1 MSKRRTAATRPG
13 EAIPLQRLDSNR
25 VSTDRP
31 PSSLTSI
38 DTPLMTGQSDLDHPT
53 DSSHFVE
60 LGAMDTSNN
69 NKRKKR
75 QGRGSARTEPLN
87 PLDNNFKKQKYP
99 ANVVSNNKYNIVT
112 FLPLVLFEQFKFF
125 FNLYFLLVALSQFVP
140 QLRIGYLFTYV
151 GPLVFVLAVTMM
163 KEWHDDHARKKR
175 DNEANSQRCLRL
187 TRDGTEVI
195 PSRKIR
201 VGDLILIEKNQR
213 VPADMVLLRT
223 TETSGA
229 CFVRTDQLDGE
240 TDWKLRIAVAPLQKL
255 GDNSELFAVHGEVY
269 ADAPHKDIYD
279 FVGTL
284 TVSQGPLAGDSP
296 VTVPL
301 AVENTMWANTTLAS
315 GSAVGF
321 VIYTGSDTRAAMNTG
336 HAKTK
341 VGILDTEVN
350 RLSKILFVVTLAL
363 SLAMV
368 ALDGFK
374 ALWHITL
381 FRFLI
386 LFSSIIPIS
395 LRVNLDM
402 GKSFYSLGIERDREI
417 PGSVVRNSMIPEELG
432 RIEYCLTDKTG
443 TLTRNEM
450 EMRRIHMGMMAYTTE
465 TSDEVVRHVRAHLR
479 DRGIGNELDETIP
492 ATATAA
498 ATAGA
503 AASTEGSASKTA
515 ALLAKGHGKARRDM
529 PQRVFDMV
537 ESLALCHNVT
547 PAEDND
553 SSHENGRDPTYDEQL
568 SVAVARPMAYQ
579 ASSPDEVAIV
589 KWTERVGVVL
599 AERTLSTI
607 TLRLDA
613 LIPDAQAGRGT
624 APLLVYD
631 ILHVFPFTSES
642 KRMGIIVRSQT
653 TGEILFIQKG
663 ADAVMTRIV
672 QYNDWLDEECG
683 NMARDGL
690 RTLVIGRKRLSA
702 DAFARFDQAYARAK
716 VSVVGR
722 AEAMQRVVE
731 DYLECDL
738 ELLGLTGVEDRLQD
752 NVRATLELL
761 GNAGIKVWML
771 TGDKVE
777 TATCVAVSAKLVRR
791 DQLIHVISGLKA
803 AHEATDALETLRTL
817 GDCCLIIDGDSLHVV
832 MDFFRD
838 EFVQLASTLSAVVC
852 CRCSPTQKADVVR
865 LIQRFTGK
873 RVLAVG
879 DGGNDVSMIQAADV
893 GVGLVGKEGKQASLA
908 ADFSVNQFSYLGRLL
923 LWHGRNSY
931 KRSAKLAQFVIH
943 RGLIISIMQVVFS
956 ALFYFAPIALF
967 QGLLLV
973 GYTTVYTMAPV
984 FSLVL
989 DRDVTEDIAML
1000 YPELYA
1006 ELTKGRSLSF
1016 KTFFT
1021 WLLISIYQGGA
1032 LMMIAVWLFD
1042 TEFIHVVSIAFTGL
1056 VLNELL
1062 MVALEIRTW
1071 HRWMIWSILGSL
1083 AIYIASI
1090 WVLPAYFDVSFIV
1103 SGAFIWKTV
1112 VITAVSSVPLYII
1125 KLLRRIYAPPSY
1137 AKLT

>member
-1 MSKRRTAATRPG
+1 MTA
-13 EAIPLQRLDSNR
+13 
-25 VSTDRP
+25 
-31 PSSLTSI
+31 
-38 DTPLMTGQSDLDHPT
+38 QSDLDT
-53 DSSHFVE
+53 SHSLAVNTMYPE
-60 LGAMDTSNN
+60 REAINTG
-69 NKRKKR
+69 KRKK

-87 PLDNNFKKQKYP
+87 PLDNNFKKQRYP
-99 ANVVSNNKYNIVT
+99 ANVVSNNKYNIIT

-140 QLRIGYLFTYV
+140 QLRIGFLFTYV

-175 DNEANSQRCLRL
+175 DNEANSQRYTRL
-187 TRDGTEVI
+187 TVDGPEVI
-195 PSRKIR
+195 PSKKIR

-223 TETSGA
+223 TESSGA

-240 TDWKLRIAVAPLQKL
+240 TDWKLRIAVAPTQKL
-255 GDNSELFAVHGEVY
+255 SDNGELFRLHGEVY

-284 TVSQGPLAGDSP
+284 SVSQGPLDTLP

-321 VIYTGSDTRAAMNTG
+321 VVYTGSDTRAAMNTG

-341 VGILDTEVN
+341 VGILDAEVN

-374 ALWHITL
+374 AVWHITL

-402 GKSFYSLGIERDREI
+402 GKSFYSLGIERDGEI

-450 EMRRIHMGMMAYTTE
+450 EMRRIHMGMMAYTIE
-465 TSDEVVRHVRAHLR
+465 TSDEVVRHVRSHLR
-479 DRGIGNELDETIP
+479 DKGIGEADEP
-492 ATATAA
+492 VSAPSTATAA
-498 ATAGA
+498 ATLAS
-503 AASTEGSASKTA
+503 ASTVAASASKA
-515 ALLAKGHGKARRDM
+515 SALLAKGHGKARRDM

-553 SSHENGRDPTYDEQL
+553 GAAGQTYDEQM
-568 SVAVARPMAYQ
+568 SVSVSRPMAYQ

-613 LIPDAQAGRGT
+613 LIPDSQAGYGT
-624 APLLVYD
+624 APTLVYD

-642 KRMGIIVRSQT
+642 KRMGIIVRSRMA
-653 TGEILFIQKG
+653 GEILFIQKG
-663 ADAVMTRIV
+663 ADAVMSRIV

-690 RTLVIGRKRLSA
+690 RTLVVGRKRLSS
-702 DAFARFDQAYARAK
+702 DAYARFDEAYQRAK
-716 VSVVGR
+716 VAVVGR

-731 DYLECDL
+731 DYLESDL

-761 GNAGIKVWML
+761 GNAGVKVWML

-803 AHEATDALETLRTL
+803 AHEVTDALETLRTL
-817 GDCCLIIDGDSLHVV
+817 GDCCLIIDGDSLHVA

-865 LIQRFTGK
+865 LIQKFTGK

-1006 ELTKGRSLSF
+1006 ELTKGRSLSY

>member
-1 MSKRRTAATRPG
+1 MTKRRSTAAAAWADRGFNGDDAAADPNQRTLQG
-13 EAIPLQRLDSNR
+13 EAIPMQQLNRDSMS
-25 VSTDRP
+25 STF
-31 PSSLTSI
+31 ST
-38 DTPLMTGQSDLDHPT
+38 DTPLMTTVADLDHTLDMNRLNNEEHSLPQ
-53 DSSHFVE
+53 S
-60 LGAMDTSNN
+60 LGAGRTS
-69 NKRKKR
+69 
-75 QGRGSARTEPLN
+75 PFN
-87 PLDNNFKKQKYP
+87 PLDNTFKQKYA
-99 ANVVSNNKYNIVT
+99 ANVVSNNKYNFLT
-112 FLPLVLFEQFKFF
+112 FLPLVLFEQFRFF

-140 QLRIGYLFTYV
+140 QLRIGYLLTYV
-151 GPLVFVLAVTMM
+151 GPLVFVLAVTMG
-163 KEWHDDHARKKR
+163 KEWHDDHARRRR
-175 DNEANSQRCLRL
+175 DSEANGQKYQRL
-187 TRDGTEVI
+187 TATGRQVI
-195 PSRKIR
+195 ASSKIR
-201 VGDLILIEKNQR
+201 VGDFVLIEKNQR
-213 VPADMVLLRT
+213 VPADVILLRT
-223 TETSGA
+223 TESSGA

-240 TDWKLRIAVAPLQKL
+240 TDWKLRVAVAPTQKL
-255 GDNSELFAVHGEVY
+255 ADSAALFGLHGTVY
-269 ADAPHKDIYD
+269 ADAPHKDIYS

-284 TVSQGPLAGDSP
+284 RIAHAGEPEVTLPLG
-296 VTVPL
+296 
-301 AVENTMWANTTLAS
+301 VENTMWANTTLAS
-315 GSAVGF
+315 GSAVGY
-321 VIYTGSDTRAAMNTG
+321 VVYTGRDTRAAMNTG

-350 RLSKILFVVTLAL
+350 RLSKILFLVTLIL

-374 ALWHITL
+374 AVWYVTL

-417 PGSVVRNSMIPEELG
+417 AGSVVRNSMIPEELG

-443 TLTRNEM
+443 TLTCNEM
-450 EMRRIHMGMMAYTTE
+450 ELKRIHMGVMAYTLE
-465 TSDEVVRHVRAHLR
+465 TSDEVTRHVRHHAR
-479 DRGIGNELDETIP
+479 SQQ
-492 ATATAA
+492 TADA
-498 ATAGA
+498 AGA
-503 AASTEGSASKTA
+503 ESLTRAHHG
-515 ALLAKGHGKARRDM
+515 GKARRDM

-547 PAEDND
+547 PAEDD
-553 SSHENGRDPTYDEQL
+553 DGGGLR
-568 SVAVARPMAYQ
+568 MAYQ

-589 KWTERVGVVL
+589 QWTEHVGVVL
-599 AERTLSTI
+599 SERTLTTM

-613 LIPDAQAGRGT
+613 LSEDGEGE
-624 APLLVYD
+624 APRLVYD

-642 KRMGIIVRSQT
+642 KRMGIVVRGRA
-653 TGEILFIQKG
+653 TGDIYFIEKG
-663 ADAVMTRIV
+663 ADVVMAQIV

-690 RTLVIGRKRLSA
+690 RTLVVGRKRLTR
-702 DAFARFDQAYARAK
+702 DAYDRFDAAYQRAK
-716 VSVVGR
+716 LSVVGR
-722 AEAMQRVVE
+722 ASAMRDVVA
-731 DYLECDL
+731 DYLENDL
-738 ELLGLTGVEDRLQD
+738 ELLGVTGVEDRLQD
-752 NVRATLELL
+752 HVRTTLELL
-761 GNAGIKVWML
+761 GNAGVKVWML

-777 TATCVAVSAKLVRR
+777 TATCVAVSARLVRR
-791 DQLIHVISGLKA
+791 DQLIHVIANLRA
-803 AHEATDALETLRTL
+803 PHEASDALETLRTL
-817 GDCCLIIDGDSLHVV
+817 PDCCLVIDGDSLQVTL
-832 MDFFRD
+832 DFYMD
-838 EFVQLASTLSAVVC
+838 EFVQIAAQLPAVVC
-852 CRCSPTQKADVVR
+852 CRCSPTQKADIVR
-865 LIQRFTGK
+865 LIQRATRK

-908 ADFSVNQFSYLGRLL
+908 ADFSIMQFSFLGRLL

-967 QGLLLV
+967 QGMLLV

-989 DRDVTEDIAML
+989 DRDVSEDIALL

-1006 ELTKGRSLSF
+1006 ELTKGRSLSY

-1032 LMMIAVWLFD
+1032 LMLIAAWLFD

-1071 HRWMIWSILGSL
+1071 HRWMAWSILGSL
-1083 AIYIASI
+1083 AVYVASI
-1090 WVLPAYFDVSFIV
+1090 WVLPAYFDP
-1103 SGAFIWKTV
+1103 AFILSTAFAWKTV

-1125 KLLRRIYAPPSY
+1125 KFLRRIYAPPAY
-1137 AKLT
+1137 AKLA

>member
-1 MSKRRTAATRPG
+1 MSKRRPTAAPWADRDIDRGFSGDDGNNNQQTLEG
-13 EAIPLQRLDSNR
+13 EAIPMQRLSRDSMS
-25 VSTDRP
+25 STF
-31 PSSLTSI
+31 SA
-38 DTPLMTGQSDLDHPT
+38 DTPLMATVADLDHTAELNRHNDEHSFLPQ
-53 DSSHFVE
+53 SSAV
-60 LGAMDTSNN
+60 GRTS
-69 NKRKKR
+69 
-75 QGRGSARTEPLN
+75 PLN
-87 PLDNNFKKQKYP
+87 PLDNTFKQKYA
-99 ANVVSNNKYNIVT
+99 ANVVSNNKYNFLT
-112 FLPLVLFEQFKFF
+112 FLPLVLFEQFRFF

-140 QLRIGYLFTYV
+140 QLRIGYLLTYV
-151 GPLVFVLAVTMM
+151 GPLVFVLAVTMA
-163 KEWHDDHARKKR
+163 KEWHDDHARRRR
-175 DNEANSQRCLRL
+175 DSEANGQKYQRL
-187 TRDGTEVI
+187 TATGGRQVI
-195 PSRKIR
+195 ASSKIR
-201 VGDLILIEKNQR
+201 VGDFILIEKNQR
-213 VPADMVLLRT
+213 VPADVVLLRT
-223 TETSGA
+223 TESSGA

-240 TDWKLRIAVAPLQKL
+240 TDWKLRVAVAPTQKL
-255 GDNSELFAVHGEVY
+255 ADSAALFGLHGTVY
-269 ADAPHKDIYD
+269 ADAPHKDIYS

-284 TVSQGPLAGDSP
+284 RITSSGESSSAVTLPLG
-296 VTVPL
+296 
-301 AVENTMWANTTLAS
+301 VENTMWANTTLAS
-315 GSAVGF
+315 GSAVGY
-321 VIYTGSDTRAAMNTG
+321 VIYTGRDTRAAMNTG

-350 RLSKILFVVTLAL
+350 RLSKILFLVTLIL

-374 ALWHITL
+374 AVWYVTL

-417 PGSVVRNSMIPEELG
+417 AGSVVRNSMIPEELG

-443 TLTRNEM
+443 TLTCNEM
-450 EMRRIHMGMMAYTTE
+450 ELKRIHMGVMAYTLE
-465 TSDEVVRHVRAHLR
+465 TSDEVTRHVRHHARSLHHHHQ
-479 DRGIGNELDETIP
+479 
-492 ATATAA
+492 AA
-498 ATAGA
+498 E
-503 AASTEGSASKTA
+503 STMTSASSA
-515 ALLAKGHGKARRDM
+515 PADSSGLARAHHGGKARRDM

-547 PAEDND
+547 PAEDDDEGND
-553 SSHENGRDPTYDEQL
+553 NASSHQR
-568 SVAVARPMAYQ
+568 MAYQ

-589 KWTERVGVVL
+589 QWTEHVGVVL
-599 AERTLSTI
+599 CERTLSTM

-613 LIPDAQAGRGT
+613 LGEDDSHVEPPR
-624 APLLVYD
+624 LVYD

-642 KRMGIIVRSQT
+642 KRMGIVVRSRLS
-653 TGEILFIQKG
+653 GDIYFIEKG
-663 ADAVMTRIV
+663 ADVVMGQIV

-690 RTLVIGRKRLSA
+690 RTLVVGRKRLTR
-702 DAFARFDQAYARAK
+702 DAYERFDAAYQRAK
-716 VSVVGR
+716 LSVVGR
-722 AEAMQRVVE
+722 AAAMRDVVA
-731 DYLECDL
+731 DCLENDL
-738 ELLGLTGVEDRLQD
+738 ELLGVTGVEDRLQD

-761 GNAGIKVWML
+761 GNAGVKVWML

-777 TATCVAVSAKLVRR
+777 TATCVAVSARLVRR
-791 DQLIHVISGLKA
+791 DQLIHVIANLRA
-803 AHEATDALETLRTL
+803 PHEASDALETLRTL
-817 GDCCLIIDGDSLHVV
+817 PDCCLVIDGDSLQVTL
-832 MDFFRD
+832 DFYRD
-838 EFVQLASTLSAVVC
+838 EFVQIAAQLPAVVC
-852 CRCSPTQKADVVR
+852 CRCSPTQKADIVR
-865 LIQRFTGK
+865 LIQSATRK

-908 ADFSVNQFSYLGRLL
+908 ADFSILQFSYLARLL

-967 QGLLLV
+967 QGMLLV

-989 DRDVTEDIAML
+989 DRDVSEDIALL

-1006 ELTKGRSLSF
+1006 DLTKGRSLSY

-1032 LMMIAVWLFD
+1032 LMLIAAWLFD

-1071 HRWMIWSILGSL
+1071 HRWMAWSILGSL
-1083 AIYIASI
+1083 AIYVASI
-1090 WVLPAYFDVSFIV
+1090 WVLPAYFDPSFIL
-1103 SGAFIWKTV
+1103 STAFVWKTV

-1125 KLLRRIYAPPSY
+1125 KFIRRIYAPPAY
-1137 AKLT
+1137 AKLA

>member
-1 MSKRRTAATRPG
+1 
-13 EAIPLQRLDSNR
+13 
-25 VSTDRP
+25 
-31 PSSLTSI
+31 TS
-38 DTPLMTGQSDLDHPT
+38 
-53 DSSHFVE
+53 
-60 LGAMDTSNN
+60 
-69 NKRKKR
+69 
-75 QGRGSARTEPLN
+75 
-87 PLDNNFKKQKYP
+87 
-99 ANVVSNNKYNIVT
+99 
-112 FLPLVLFEQFKFF
+112 
-125 FNLYFLLVALSQFVP
+125 
-140 QLRIGYLFTYV
+140 
-151 GPLVFVLAVTMM
+151 
-163 KEWHDDHARKKR
+163 
-175 DNEANSQRCLRL
+175 
-187 TRDGTEVI
+187 
-195 PSRKIR
+195 
-201 VGDLILIEKNQR
+201 
-213 VPADMVLLRT
+213 
-223 TETSGA
+223 
-229 CFVRTDQLDGE
+229 
-240 TDWKLRIAVAPLQKL
+240 
-255 GDNSELFAVHGEVY
+255 
-269 ADAPHKDIYD
+269 
-279 FVGTL
+279 
-284 TVSQGPLAGDSP
+284 
-296 VTVPL
+296 
-301 AVENTMWANTTLAS
+301 
-315 GSAVGF
+315 
-321 VIYTGSDTRAAMNTG
+321 
-336 HAKTK
+336 
-341 VGILDTEVN
+341 
-350 RLSKILFVVTLAL
+350 
-363 SLAMV
+363 
-368 ALDGFK
+368 
-374 ALWHITL
+374 
-381 FRFLI
+381 
-386 LFSSIIPIS
+386 
-395 LRVNLDM
+395 
-402 GKSFYSLGIERDREI
+402 
-417 PGSVVRNSMIPEELG
+417 
-432 RIEYCLTDKTG
+432 
-443 TLTRNEM
+443 
-450 EMRRIHMGMMAYTTE
+450 
-465 TSDEVVRHVRAHLR
+465 
-479 DRGIGNELDETIP
+479 
-492 ATATAA
+492 
-498 ATAGA
+498 
-503 AASTEGSASKTA
+503 
-515 ALLAKGHGKARRDM
+515 ALLAKGHHGRARRDM

-537 ESLALCHNVT
+537 EALALCHNVT
-547 PAEDND
+547 PAAEDVAEGAAD
-553 SSHENGRDPTYDEQL
+553 AGADAGADEAADGGLTHDGRL
-568 SVAVARPMAYQ
+568 GVAVARPMAYQ
-579 ASSPDEVAIV
+579 ASSPDEVALV
-589 KWTERVGVVL
+589 KWTERIGVVL

-613 LIPDAQAGRGT
+613 LIPSAQGGHGT
-624 APLLVYD
+624 APTLAYD

-642 KRMGIIVRSQT
+642 KRMGIIVRSRA
-653 TGEILFIQKG
+653 TGEIHFIQKG
-663 ADAVMTRIV
+663 ADAVMARIV

-690 RTLVIGRKRLSA
+690 RTLVVGRKRMSA
-702 DAFARFDQAYARAK
+702 DAYARFDDAYQRAK
-716 VSVVGR
+716 LAVVGR
-722 AEAMQRVVE
+722 ADAMQRVVE
-731 DYLECDL
+731 DCLESDL

-761 GNAGIKVWML
+761 GNAGVKVWML

-791 DQLIHVISGLKA
+791 DQHIHVIAGLRA
-803 AHEATDALETLRTL
+803 AHEVTDALETLRTL
-817 GDCCLIIDGDSLHVV
+817 GDCCLIIDGDSLHVT

-908 ADFSVNQFSYLGRLL
+908 ADFSVHQFSYLARLL

-1006 ELTKGRSLSF
+1006 ELTKGRSLSY

-1090 WVLPAYFDVSFIV
+1090 WVLPAYFDVSFIL